1 MKNKLT
7 SQISTRASALA
18 GVGAAMLAASPAAKA
33 DGIADALDEM
43 GGLSTALGAGTAA
56 VIAVAVVFVGIKL
69 GKRLLGK
76 I

>member
-1 MKNKLT
+1 MKNKLA
-7 SQISTRASALA
+7 SKISNRIMAVALA
-18 GVGAAMLAASPAAKA
+18 GAALMASAPAAKA

-43 GGLSTALGAGTAA
+43 TGLGTAVGAGSAA

>member
-1 MKNKLT
+1 MKNIASKISNRILAVALT
-7 SQISTRASALA
+7 GAAIMASAP
-18 GVGAAMLAASPAAKA
+18 VAKA
-33 DGIADALDEM
+33 DGVADALDEM
-43 GGLSTALGAGTAA
+43 SGLGTAVGAGSAA